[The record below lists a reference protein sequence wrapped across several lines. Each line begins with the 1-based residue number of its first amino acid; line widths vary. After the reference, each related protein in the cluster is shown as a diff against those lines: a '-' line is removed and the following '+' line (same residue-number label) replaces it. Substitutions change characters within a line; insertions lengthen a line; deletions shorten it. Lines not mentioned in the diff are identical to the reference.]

1 MAKLQFLKAQWK
13 NLVML
18 NYEVDAK
25 VLDAY
30 LPPGTELDLW
40 QGKALVS
47 MVGFM
52 FLDTKVLG
60 IKWPW
65 HANFEEVNLR
75 FYVKHFDGTAW
86 KRGAVFVSEIVPK
99 PIIAF
104 IANNLYKEH
113 YSAMPMRSS
122 ITETADNHTRFLYE
136 WKFQGKWNR
145 LGATAS
151 NELRDLTPGSAE
163 EFIFEHY
170 WGYNKLNSNS
180 TTEYQVEHVSWQT
193 GKVKDYVFDADI
205 AGLYGEAFKPY
216 LEKEPASAFFAV
228 GSDITVRMGNKIV
241 VDAKSGIP
249 LTQESKTLS

>member
-1 MAKLQFLKAQWK
+1 MPKQQFLNAQWK

-18 NYEVDAK
+18 NYEVDASI
-25 VLDAY
+25 LDNY

-65 HANFEEVNLR
+65 HVNFEEVNLR
-75 FYVKHFDGTAW
+75 FYVKYFNGTEW

-99 PIIAF
+99 SLIAL

-122 ITETADNHTRFLYE
+122 ITKTGDNHTEFCTSGNLKVNGINWVLLPVTSCLILSPAAPKSLFLNIT
-136 WKFQGKWNR
+136 G
-145 LGATAS
+145 
-151 NELRDLTPGSAE
+151 D
-163 EFIFEHY
+163 
-170 WGYNKLNSNS
+170 
-180 TTEYQVEHVSWQT
+180 TT
-193 GKVKDYVFDADI
+193 
-205 AGLYGEAFKPY
+205 
-216 LEKEPASAFFAV
+216 
-228 GSDITVRMGNKIV
+228 N
-241 VDAKSGIP
+241 
-249 LTQESKTLS
+249 